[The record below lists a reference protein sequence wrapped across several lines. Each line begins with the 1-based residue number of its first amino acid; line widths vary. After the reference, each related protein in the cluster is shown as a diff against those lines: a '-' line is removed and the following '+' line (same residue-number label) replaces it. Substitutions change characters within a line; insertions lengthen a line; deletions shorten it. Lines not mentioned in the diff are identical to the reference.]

1 MKEFKGK
8 VAVITGAASGIG
20 RGLAERCTREGMK
33 VVLAD
38 IEKAALEKTQ
48 ADLDLAAA
56 GAETLTVV
64 TDVSNPEDVSALAQ
78 QARERFGAVHLLCN
92 NAGVAAG
99 AALWESSDNDC
110 QWVIG
115 VNLMGVI
122 HGIRTFVP
130 MMTAGGEPGHI
141 VNTAS
146 LTGVSTFHPSALY
159 QLTKHGVVAL
169 SEQLHHDLK
178 LRKTGIG
185 VSVLC
190 PGFVNTRIMDS
201 ERNRP
206 GRYRDSSPPAKA
218 APNEVEAVFRK
229 MVQEGMPTAQ
239 VADLVFKAI
248 LEEKLFIFTHPEIK
262 VHIRSRMEAMLEER
276 NPMIPPL
283 DTSSDG

>member
-20 RGLAERCTREGMK
+20 LGLAVRCAREGMK

-38 IEKAALEKTQ
+38 IEKNALEKAQ
-48 ADLDLAAA
+48 ADLDPFAP

-64 TDVSNPEDVSALAQ
+64 TDVSDPEDVQALARQ
-78 QARERFGAVHLLCN
+78 TRDRFGAVHLLCN

-110 QWVIG
+110 QWVLG

-122 HGIRTFVP
+122 HGIRAFVP
-130 MMTAGGEPGHI
+130 MMIAGGEPGHI

-146 LTGVSTFHPSALY
+146 LTGVSTFHPCALY
-159 QLTKHGVVAL
+159 HLTKHGVVAL
-169 SEQLHHDLK
+169 SEQLFHDLR

-206 GRYRDSSPPAKA
+206 GRFRDAGPPPET
-218 APNEVEAVFRK
+218 APNEIETVFRK
-229 MVQEGMPTAQ
+229 MVQEGMPAAQ

-248 LEEKLFIFTHPEIK
+248 LEDKLFIFTHPETRA
-262 VHIRSRMEAMLEER
+262 HIRSRMEAMLGER

-283 DTSSDG
+283 ETDG

>member
-8 VAVITGAASGIG
+8 IAVITGAASGIG
-20 RGLAERCTREGMK
+20 LGLAERCVREGMK

-38 IEKAALEKTQ
+38 IEKTALEKAQ
-48 ADLDLAAA
+48 ANLEVVAPNI
-56 GAETLTVV
+56 ETLAVV
-64 TDVSNPEDVSALAQ
+64 TDVSDPEDVRALARET
-78 QARERFGAVHLLCN
+78 RERFGAVHLLCN

-110 QWVIG
+110 QWVLG
-115 VNLMGVI
+115 VNLMGVV

-130 MMTAGGEPGHI
+130 MMIAGGEPGHI

-146 LTGVSTFHPSALY
+146 LAGVSTFHPSALY

-206 GRYRDSSPPAKA
+206 GKLRDSSPPDGTV
-218 APNEVEAVFRK
+218 PNEIEVAFRK
-229 MVQEGMPTAQ
+229 MVQEGMPTVQ

-248 LEEKLFIFTHPEIK
+248 LEEKLFIFTHPETK
-262 VHIRSRMEAMLEER
+262 AHIRSRMEAMLEER

-283 DTSSDG
+283 ETDG